1 MKKIEMGMVAG
12 AQSAAKVSGDRLR
25 TAISNGERRGLRCRR
40 GLRFRRGLTIA
51 AMLVAVLLT
60 LRSAQAQTK
69 LGPAA
74 PVTYDNKYEVYGGL
88 NFMNFMAGQAIPRR
102 MDFGGGEIEGTYW
115 LTGKWGLAAE
125 YRGEAGTTPVLANA
139 GIYGIHRPLV
149 YMNMALFGAQYRWV
163 KNQHAALNFHAYGG
177 PSYSVFDAGTSGAG
191 PTPGISAASNAR
203 LIGLY
208 SDHTAPIFALG
219 GSLDMNRSKN
229 WAIRLSPDL
238 ILDEFGS
245 GTREFFAI
253 SGGVVYRIPVKKK

>member
-1 MKKIEMGMVAG
+1 MLRMMTNKI
-12 AQSAAKVSGDRLR
+12 
-25 TAISNGERRGLRCRR
+25 
-40 GLRFRRGLTIA
+40 
-51 AMLVAVLLT
+51 AMAAVLAGLLT
-60 LRSAQAQTK
+60 AVGAQAQTK

-88 NFMNFMAGQAIPRR
+88 NFMNFMAGQELTRR

-115 LTGKWGLAAE
+115 LTGKWGASAE
-125 YRGEAGTTPVLANA
+125 YRGEAGTTPVLPNA

-149 YMNMALFGAQYRWV
+149 YSNMVLFGAQFRWMQ
-163 KNQHAALNFHAYGG
+163 NQHAALDLHAYAG
-177 PSYSVFDAGTSGAG
+177 PSYGVFDAGTAGAG
-191 PTPGISAASNAR
+191 PTPGISAASNAN

-208 SDHTAPIFALG
+208 ANHTAPVFALG
-219 GSLDMNRSKN
+219 GSVDMNRSKN
-229 WAIRLSPDL
+229 WAVRLSPDL